1 MTEIPEHLLKR
12 SREKRQALSGAAE
25 GGDAAG
31 ATPAPAASTPAV
43 AAAAA
48 PAVPKAAPAGP
59 PPKKPDPPYIQAAAA
74 RRKMPFWAM
83 GALGFLPIWGFM
95 YARGLT
101 PETVVVEGP
110 MGIGATVYSGNCTS
124 CHLADGAGGAG
135 RPLNNGEVLKTFPRI
150 EDQIN
155 LVYTGSQAYEQAGL
169 TLYGDP
175 EREGGAHVP
184 GWGKGAYM
192 PAQGA
197 SLTAVEILSVVCHE
211 RYAIGGADLAGDYA
225 TEYEEWCSP
234 EAPNFIAL
242 EGGATFDELEGVG
255 TTPRESVAGTE
266 AAAG

>member
-1 MTEIPEHLLKR
+1 VTEIPEHLLKR

-124 CHLADGAGGAG
+124 CHL
-135 RPLNNGEVLKTFPRI
+135 
-150 EDQIN
+150 
-155 LVYTGSQAYEQAGL
+155 VYTGSQAYEQAGL